1 MDSRSTKHIRPHFLL
16 VNLGLLD
23 KILIAYQGL
32 RCIQVLS
39 HHPRMFLLQ
48 FRIISA
54 NDFHAGFEVF
64 QSVFHEKKTLQ
75 YCVFDTKFAKIGL
88 STIVFF
94 KHPFPP

>member
-1 MDSRSTKHIRPHFLL
+1 MYVCKL
-16 VNLGLLD
+16 
-23 KILIAYQGL
+23 
-32 RCIQVLS
+32 
-39 HHPRMFLLQ
+39 
-48 FRIISA
+48 SA

-75 YCVFDTKFAKIGL
+75 YGVFDTKFAKISL